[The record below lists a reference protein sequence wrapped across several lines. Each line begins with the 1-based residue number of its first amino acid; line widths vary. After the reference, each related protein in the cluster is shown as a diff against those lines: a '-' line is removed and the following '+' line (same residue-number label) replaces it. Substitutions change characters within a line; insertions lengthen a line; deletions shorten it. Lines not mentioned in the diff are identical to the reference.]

1 MCRCLNRGRR
11 NLTIPTE
18 EQTRGEPDDLLR
30 VTELIETH
38 RDLGRSICWVLIAG
52 ITISVVSMAVLWFAL
67 PPSASPRRIAMHML
81 AWLWLGAYFA
91 QWLWVAW
98 RLARGE
104 SLTGNVQG
112 TLRMGWARLLFLT
125 APFSFLKTVAHWR
138 YLTQEIRKAQS
149 QDAVQKYLAT
159 APPRVMAWVAIAA
172 ILYLGGSVGLVSFL
186 VLYQGSR

>member
-1 MCRCLNRGRR
+1 M
-11 NLTIPTE
+11 PTHE
-18 EQTRGEPDDLLR
+18 ISPGQPGDLAHI
-30 VTELIETH
+30 TELIERH
-38 RDLGRSICWVLIAG
+38 RDLGRAICWVLIAG
-52 ITISVVSMAVLWFAL
+52 IAMSVVSMAVLWFTL

-98 RLARGE
+98 RLAHGE

-149 QDAVQKYLAT
+149 QDAVQKYPAT
-159 APPRVMAWVAIAA
+159 AAPRVKTWLAIAG
-172 ILYLGGSVGLVSFL
+172 ILYLGGSVGLVFFM
-186 VLYQGSR
+186 VLYRGGYLR